1 MGRRMQFDLLRR
13 RQFIAGIG
21 ALAAWPM
28 VARAQ
33 QPGRL
38 RRIGVLM
45 SWDESDPLIKTFL
58 SGFMQGLAELGWTDG
73 GNVRMEVRWAGGNVD
88 RLRMFAKELVDLQS
102 DVILATSTPST
113 AALQQATRTIPIV
126 FAGISDPVGAGFVAS
141 LPRPGGNLTGFINME
156 GAFAGKWLEVLTEI
170 APRIRRAAIMF
181 NPDTAPGGGSYYLPS
196 FDAAAR
202 KLKVEP
208 IAARV
213 RSVAEIETV
222 ITSLGREPGG
232 SLVVMPDVFM
242 ETHRGQIILF
252 AARNNVPA
260 VYSLSVFARD
270 GGLLSYGPDRVDIF
284 RRSASYV
291 DRILRGAKPSE
302 LPVQLSV
309 KFTLAVNIKT
319 AKSLGLDVPLFLQQR
334 ADEVIEWSQPF
345 DALCCTCSGL
355 LMALSGLAEMVCKLC
370 ALRGEADMRDRVTS
384 TSSVA
389 IDPNRKSRD
398 PICCDAQQLCFNV
411 VW

>member
-1 MGRRMQFDLLRR
+1 VRR
-13 RQFIAGIG
+13 REFIA
-21 ALAAWPM
+21 LAGGSAVAWPLA
-28 VARAQ
+28 ARAQ

-38 RRIGVLM
+38 RRIGALM
-45 SWDESDPLIKTFL
+45 SWDESDPEIKTFL

-88 RLRMFAKELVDLQS
+88 RLRMFAKELVDLQP

-113 AALQQATRTIPIV
+113 AALQQATQTIAIV

-170 APRIRRAAIMF
+170 APGIKRTAIMF
-181 NPDTAPGGGSYYLPS
+181 NPDTAPGGGSFYLPS
-196 FDAAAR
+196 FDATAR
-202 KLKVEP
+202 KFKVEP

-222 ITSLGREPGG
+222 ISSLGREPGG
-232 SLVVMPDVFM
+232 SLVVMPDIFV
-242 ETHRGQIILF
+242 ETHRGQLILF

-260 VYSLSVFARD
+260 VYSQAVFVRD
-270 GGLLSYGPDRVDIF
+270 GGLLSYGADRADIF

-291 DRILRGAKPSE
+291 DRILKGAKPSE
-302 LPVQLSV
+302 LPVQLPV

-334 ADEVIEWSQPF
+334 ADEVIE
-345 DALCCTCSGL
+345 
-355 LMALSGLAEMVCKLC
+355 
-370 ALRGEADMRDRVTS
+370 
-384 TSSVA
+384 
-389 IDPNRKSRD
+389 
-398 PICCDAQQLCFNV
+398 
-411 VW
+411 